1 MKKSLLVLPAILLSA
16 SLFAGCNQVPTNES
30 AVSSEASETFVSLEA
45 SEPSETEETSQASE
59 PAETEPVSYSD
70 DIYIELIPEGSRV
83 ISVKLTN
90 ETGKDIENVNITPDA
105 DIDTGKADIEIVFAD
120 GDTSLLM
127 GIRLSDIEQ
136 AQILWDDSG
145 KSAYITYTSLKSGE
159 EIDTLTMSPDQTYV
173 EETTAQTTRH
183 QNNADSGCIGDGGLT
198 Y

>member
-1 MKKSLLVLPAILLSA
+1 MKKSLLVLPALLLSV
-16 SLFAGCNQVPTNES
+16 SVLAGCS
-30 AVSSEASETFVSLEA
+30 AAQSSETAFSSEASETFISEEA
-45 SEPSETEETSQASE
+45 SVPSETEETASAPQPE
-59 PAETEPVSYSD
+59 ETEPVSYSD

-127 GIRLSDIEQ
+127 GIKLSDIEE

-173 EETTAQTTRH
+173 EETTTQTTRH